1 MTPPQWGRLPYWW
14 VEVEIQASYFAFS
27 GATLERCWASRY
39 SLASLLAF
47 AGVDVGGAIVF
58 FSVVFGWSRLV
69 IA

>member
-1 MTPPQWGRLPYWW
+1 MLLLAASGSSGSPL
-14 VEVEIQASYFAFS
+14 ASYFAFS
-27 GATLERCWASRY
+27 GATLERCWAPRY